1 LESPQAIRE
10 NRELQWTGRPSEEQL
25 LGSPLL
31 AASSPPAVSFE
42 PPPLNDWSLP
52 DDVAAPREPSN
63 ATPRWRPHARDLIA
77 LAAVAAAVWFAVRGD
92 NGIPFRSV
100 EGATPTSADGVT
112 ARVASDR
119 QELSSLPREASTAA
133 AGGPAADHGHGAKN
147 NPGSPGSRDGRG
159 KDDPPATAGGNSQ
172 DPLLQATVPG
182 VGSVTVEQPTVP
194 DTGLPL
200 PDGPGLPKT
209 EVRVPE
215 TVTVSLP

>member
-1 LESPQAIRE
+1 
-10 NRELQWTGRPSEEQL
+10 
-25 LGSPLL
+25 
-31 AASSPPAVSFE
+31 
-42 PPPLNDWSLP
+42 
-52 DDVAAPREPSN
+52 
-63 ATPRWRPHARDLIA
+63 
-77 LAAVAAAVWFAVRGD
+77 
-92 NGIPFRSV
+92 
-100 EGATPTSADGVT
+100 VT

-200 PDGPGLPKT
+200 PDGPDLTKT